1 MTHPHTNIINRQIE
15 AFPPLSTTATK
26 VLSVTSDPKSSAEDL
41 IQAILPD
48 QTMCSVI
55 LKVANSAFF
64 GSPRGVATIER
75 AVVVLG
81 YEEVR
86 NIVIGKAFF
95 GSLPKF
101 SKETR
106 QNLDIF
112 WEHAFTCGLAAKIL
126 GEKLRIPPSEL
137 FIAGLIHDIGKIAML
152 LAYPAE
158 YPILRDISNSDYNH
172 FITEERKRFGI
183 GHDEAGLRL
192 ARKWLLP
199 EKLMMAIGFHHSPQ
213 DAARCIEYP
222 LIVQVADIL
231 SLILCY
237 SKTMKAQDIEK
248 MFNDFL
254 PGIAPIWQSNNLSWE
269 PKNLELWYET
279 LAQFRENEQGIFSI
293 FTSE

>member
-15 AFPPLSTTATK
+15 SFPPLPRTATR
-26 VLSVTSDPKSSAEDL
+26 VLSVTSDPKSNVKDL
-41 IQAILPD
+41 VQAILPD
-48 QTMCSVI
+48 HTMCSVI

-64 GSPRGVATIER
+64 GIPRGVATIER

-86 NIVIGKAFF
+86 NIVIGKALL

-101 SKETR
+101 SKENRKT
-106 QNLDIF
+106 LEMF
-112 WEHAFTCGLAAKIL
+112 WQHAFTCGLAAKIV
-126 GEKLRIPPSEL
+126 GEQLRILPSEL

-158 YPILRDISNSDYNH
+158 YPILRDISNSGGGH
-172 FITEERKRFGI
+172 STTEERIRFGI

-213 DAARCIEYP
+213 DAPRCIEYP

-231 SLILCY
+231 SLMH
-237 SKTMKAQDIEK
+237 SRSETVKAQDVEK
-248 MFNDFL
+248 MFNDLL
-254 PGIAPIWQSNNLSWE
+254 PDIPAIWQSNNLSWE
-269 PKNLELWYET
+269 PQTLGSWYET
-279 LAQFRENEQGIFSI
+279 LAQYHENEQEIFSI
-293 FTSE
+293 FTSR

>member
-1 MTHPHTNIINRQIE
+1 MTNLHTNIINRQIE
-15 AFPPLSTTATK
+15 AFPPLPKTAIR
-26 VLSVTSDPKSSAEDL
+26 VLSITSDPKSSVKDL
-41 IQAILPD
+41 VQAILPD
-48 QTMCSVI
+48 HTMCSVI

-64 GSPRGVATIER
+64 GIPRGVATIER

-81 YEEVR
+81 YEEIR
-86 NIVIGKAFF
+86 NIVIGKAFL

-106 QNLDIF
+106 KTLEIF
-112 WEHAFTCGLAAKIL
+112 WEHVFTCGLAAKIL
-126 GEKLRIPPSEL
+126 GEKLQFSASEL

-158 YPILRDISNSDYNH
+158 YPILRDISNSGEGH
-172 FITEERKRFGI
+172 STSEERSRFGI
-183 GHDEAGLRL
+183 GHDEAGLQL

-213 DAARCIEYP
+213 DAPSYIEYP

-231 SLILCY
+231 SLIHCRPEPV
-237 SKTMKAQDIEK
+237 KAQDVEK
-248 MFNDFL
+248 MFNDLL
-254 PGIAPIWQSNNLSWE
+254 PDIAAIWLSNNLSWE
-269 PKNLELWYET
+269 PQNLGSWYDT
-279 LAQFRENEQGIFSI
+279 LAQYRENEQEIFSI